1 MSRWSQRF
9 AECEAL
15 IKQCPPDEFK
25 IYVQSLMKKS
35 GYRLEESLELLNE
48 CIVMDKLNFA
58 YLKGI
63 AKT

>member
-1 MSRWSQRF
+1 
-9 AECEAL
+9 
-15 IKQCPPDEFK
+15 
-25 IYVQSLMKKS
+25 MKKS